1 MAAALAL
8 LFTIAAAAF
17 AIASLVKDFRAAIAA
32 RRQLARQ
39 IAQFQTMQ
47 ISWHIRQIGE

>member
-17 AIASLVKDFRAAIAA
+17 AIASLVKDFRAAFAA
-32 RRQLARQ
+32 RRRLARQ
-39 IAQFQTMQ
+39 IAQSQKTQ

>member
-1 MAAALAL
+1 MWLVIALS
-8 LFTIAAAAF
+8 IAAAAF

-47 ISWHIRQIGE
+47 IRWHIRQIGE